1 MLGSLHTVARMP
13 KTSTATRHRGR
24 LTFLALTVLVV
35 SVNNATGAHACPPVV
50 LVITLGVVP
59 FMFLSSWCFHE
70 RPGSSLLNINDAR
83 SSDKLLQ
90 LMIISIILVHLL
102 PLLMMGT
109 KQSIT
114 ESLFDQ
120 VLPYFAAYYPL
131 LDDAVLVTSLI
142 IVYGIAGIA
151 VTVAYGT
158 SITPSMASMIWQ
170 QAAFAVLIRFF
181 IYMRESRYSQGSS

>member
-1 MLGSLHTVARMP
+1 
-13 KTSTATRHRGR
+13 
-24 LTFLALTVLVV
+24 
-35 SVNNATGAHACPPVV
+35 
-50 LVITLGVVP
+50 
-59 FMFLSSWCFHE
+59 
-70 RPGSSLLNINDAR
+70 
-83 SSDKLLQ
+83 
-90 LMIISIILVHLL
+90 MIISIILVHLL